1 MMRLAV
7 ALLAVAAL
15 RGCVAYE
22 YEHEFWIRV
31 DGSGTVNVTGRPELW
46 TAFKGLAVPEEED
59 AAKAAA
65 RQVFESSGLRVRR
78 VTVTSRG
85 GRKYLFVSADFDDAG
100 RLGGTPAFP
109 DLRLALRPDGDR
121 LRLDGAWTP
130 PAGARGSPA
139 DDGVMA
145 VRFHLPSK
153 VYEHRN
159 AMEGVERGN
168 IVGWRQDVRAALAG
182 GRLDIGALIDRR
194 SILVSTIG
202 LFAVAI
208 ALALS
213 MLAGL
218 ILWVRR
224 RGARTITASGGPPPG
239 SPPPPAPSVPAAR

>member
-1 MMRLAV
+1 MLRVAV
-7 ALLAVAAL
+7 AFLALAAL

-46 TAFKGLAVPEEED
+46 TAFKGLAVPADEES
-59 AAKAAA
+59 AKAAA

-78 VTVTSRG
+78 VTITSRG
-85 GRKYLFVSADFDDAG
+85 GRPYLFVSADFPDVN
-100 RLGGTPAFP
+100 RLHGTPAFP
-109 DLRLALRPDGDR
+109 DLRLTLQPDGER
-121 LRLDGAWTP
+121 MRLDGTWARP
-130 PAGARGSPA
+130 PAAHAAPA

-168 IVGWRQDVRAALAG
+168 IVGWRQDVRAALNG

-208 ALALS
+208 AAALS
-213 MLAGL
+213 MLAAL
-218 ILWVRR
+218 IFWVRR
-224 RGARTITASGGPPPG
+224 RGARVTAAGGPPTG
-239 SPPPPAPSVPAAR
+239 SPPPAAPSAPPAR